1 MSDANDE
8 KQKQRE
14 DILLKLITLLEDNK
28 RLKEEL
34 GKPVPRK
41 KRTPRK
47 KDDPAEADVD
57 DPHSVVRAK
66 VEAKLKFLDPP
77 AKKRV
82 KDRVAEKFDPLP
94 EMLQEEESVAEPS
107 TVESEIK
114 IEIREKIEESTM
126 TPKQIVEKQEAKI
139 EQSIQQVAQEV
150 AMSFKPDIEKAKIS
164 GIKQFLGTYRN
175 KYL

>member
-1 MSDANDE
+1 MSDADME

-41 KRTPRK
+41 KRTPK
-47 KDDPAEADVD
+47 KKEEPAEPDVD
-57 DPHSVVRAK
+57 DPHAVVRAK

-94 EMLQEEESVAEPS
+94 EMLQDDYDEPTEEAN
-107 TVESEIK
+107 IK
-114 IEIREKIEESTM
+114 QEIREKIEESTM
-126 TPKQIVEKQEAKI
+126 TPKQIVEKQEEKI
-139 EQSIQQVAQEV
+139 EQTIQQVAQEV
-150 AMSFKPDIEKAKIS
+150 AISYAPDIEKAKIN

>member
-1 MSDANDE
+1 MSDENME

-41 KRTPRK
+41 KRTPKK
-47 KDDPAEADVD
+47 KDEPAEADVD

-82 KDRVAEKFDPLP
+82 KDRAAEKFDPLP
-94 EMLQEEESVAEPS
+94 EMLQDDIQEEATEEAN
-107 TVESEIK
+107 IK
-114 IEIREKIEESTM
+114 QEIREKIEESTM

-139 EQSIQQVAQEV
+139 EQTIQQVAQEV
-150 AMSFKPDIEKAKIS
+150 AMSYGPDIEKAKIN

>member
-1 MSDANDE
+1 MDNATDD

-41 KRTPRK
+41 KRTPK
-47 KDDPAEADVD
+47 KKEEPAEPDVD

-82 KDRVAEKFDPLP
+82 KDRAAEKFDPLP
-94 EMLQEEESVAEPS
+94 EMLQDDEEPS
-107 TVESEIK
+107 TEEANIK
-114 IEIREKIEESTM
+114 QEIREKIEENTM

-139 EQSIQQVAQEV
+139 EQTIQQVAQEV
-150 AMSFKPDIEKAKIS
+150 AMSYGADIEKAKIN
-164 GIKQFLGTYRN
+164 GIKQFLGTYKN
-175 KYL
+175 KYI

>member
-94 EMLQEEESVAEPS
+94 EMLQEEESVAE
-107 TVESEIK
+107 SEIK

>member
-1 MSDANDE
+1 MSDENIE

-14 DILLKLITLLEDNK
+14 DMLLKLISLLEDNK

-41 KRTPRK
+41 KRTPK
-47 KDDPAEADVD
+47 KKEEPAEPDVD
-57 DPHSVVRAK
+57 DPHAVVRAK

-77 AKKRV
+77 AKNRV
-82 KDRVAEKFDPLP
+82 KERAAKKFDPLP
-94 EMLQEEESVAEPS
+94 DMLQDDIEEPTEEEN
-107 TVESEIK
+107 IK
-114 IEIREKIEESTM
+114 HEIREKIEESTM
-126 TPKQIVEKQEAKI
+126 TPKQIVEKQEAKL
-139 EQSIQQVAQEV
+139 EQTIQQVAEEV
-150 AMSFKPDIEKAKIS
+150 AVTYKPDIEKAKIN